1 MSVSFFRIDL
11 YRSGSFLL
19 FSNARSSGCIVYITI
34 RGMLGLKCYTNY
46 KVVAQAHV
54 AEWGASTSRHFS
66 LLTSV
71 HRVSLLLSTQAGGQ
85 AILFLDG
92 VPLFT
97 VPYVW
102 SPADSSPNL
111 YLFADPN
118 FWQYRVPSIGYLTR
132 GAGVRM
138 YLVAIYAAN
147 DITRL
152 RQIIATKWDYMAKF
166 DNSIPAIQVPANLR
180 TTWGNCKFYRNANT
194 NLLYALS
201 CRVTPS
207 AQVPVDALSLSCSR
221 PNCTIQFILP
231 KDVDLP
237 GKLPTADSYDF
248 VYKPNFPA
256 TFTSENV
263 GSSQKVTDPS
273 FISDGFQT
281 RMVSFDL
288 GFVQDGTSS
297 KLQTDADIMNL
308 FSYQCLETR
317 NPSIGNLAAVIE
329 VTSGDMF

>member
-46 KVVAQAHV
+46 KVVAKAHA
-54 AEWGASTSRHFS
+54 AEWTKPGFS
-66 LLTSV
+66 MMKGDP
-71 HRVSLLLSTQAGGQ
+71 RVSLLLSTRPGSQAV
-85 AILFLDG
+85 LF
-92 VPLFT
+92 VNKQQVFT

-111 YLFADPN
+111 YIFADPN
-118 FWQYRVPSIGYLTR
+118 FWQYRVPSIGFLTR
-132 GAGVRM
+132 SAGMFMRYVG
-138 YLVAIYAAN
+138 IYASNN
-147 DITRL
+147 DKRL
-152 RQIIATKWDYMAKF
+152 RDIATDEGRVYRHDISAV
-166 DNSIPAIQVPANLR
+166 QVPDDLR
-180 TTWGNCKFYRNANT
+180 TKWSNCKFYRNTNT
-194 NLLYALS
+194 SLLYALS

-263 GSSQKVTDPS
+263 GSSQTVTDPS
-273 FISDGFQT
+273 FISDSFQT
-281 RMVSFDL
+281 KMVSFDL
-288 GFVQDGTSS
+288 GFVQDDVSS
-297 KLQTDADIMNL
+297 KLQTDARMMDL

-317 NPSIGNLAAVIE
+317 NPSIGNLIADIE
-329 VTSGDMF
+329 DTLGDIF